1 MSADRHGKE
10 SKTVVVPSLG
20 LAFYFIQ
27 TFGQVVPSLG

>member
-1 MSADRHGKE
+1 MSADWHGEE

-27 TFGQVVPSLG
+27 TFGRVVPSLG